1 MRRGRVPPGC
11 RAHRRSHGPKMD
23 VNLSFHLSRRDMEY
37 TIGKAL
43 STMSRARYEL
53 CQQPQQRSDDFG
65 AATGEEGHQKTKT
78 GDNMEVNSELIVGR
92 KTMSCSDDRRCSIRD
107 AGVPP
112 VEQDPTIGTM
122 IHKRLCNL
130 GCRWRRIN
138 SSILDGLFVRFHG
151 SQHNVSPGI
160 LPHSHHG
167 RPPPLDRHPSF
178 LTVARD
184 LTRCRIA
191 LHFAQPTRST
201 TLNDLKRKSKGTKS
215 ENQGEMETTKPSR
228 PLVYSAPAPRPRPQQ
243 TFV

>member
-11 RAHRRSHGPKMD
+11 RAHRRSHGSKMN

-78 GDNMEVNSELIVGR
+78 GDNMEVNPELIVGR
-92 KTMSCSDDRRCSIRD
+92 KTVSCSDDRRCSIRD

-112 VEQDPTIGTM
+112 VEQDPTIGMM
-122 IHKRLCNL
+122 IHKSLCNL

-138 SSILDGLFVRFHG
+138 SSHRRARPDPLSD
-151 SQHNVSPGI
+151 
-160 LPHSHHG
+160 
-167 RPPPLDRHPSF
+167 RPPLRATDSI
-178 LTVARD
+178 D
-184 LTRCRIA
+184 DSE
-191 LHFAQPTRST
+191 RSE
-201 TLNDLKRKSKGTKS
+201 KK
-215 ENQGEMETTKPSR
+215 EQGNK
-228 PLVYSAPAPRPRPQQ
+228 V
-243 TFV
+243 